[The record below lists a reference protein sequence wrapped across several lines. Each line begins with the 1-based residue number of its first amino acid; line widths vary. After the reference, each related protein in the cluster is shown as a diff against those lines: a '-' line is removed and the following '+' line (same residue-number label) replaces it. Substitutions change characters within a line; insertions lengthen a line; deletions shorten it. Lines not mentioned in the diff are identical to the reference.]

1 MNILEKLIET
11 ESDLKKKRALKYA
24 RYLYGDLVT
33 DENRELLDEYTDA
46 LMDALRSTRKS
57 DVSERKIRSD
67 VLQSFYDYLI
77 RTGKT
82 ENTSYD
88 YTKRVE
94 RICKEFGIDVNDL
107 YHRQSNY
114 SIDDLIG
121 MYECGAKAEENKEKH
136 NAPLSALKRFK
147 DYMNQIISDKF
158 DNDKD

>member
-1 MNILEKLIET
+1 MNLLEKLIET
-11 ESDLKKKRALKYA
+11 ESDLKKKKALKYA

-46 LMDALRSTRKS
+46 LMDAFRPTRKINI
-57 DVSERKIRSD
+57 SERKFRSD
-67 VLQSFYDYLI
+67 VLQTFYDYLI

-82 ENTSYD
+82 DNTAYD

-107 YHRQSNY
+107 YHRRSDY

-121 MYECGAKAEENKEKH
+121 MYESGAKAEENREKH

-147 DYMNQIISDKF
+147 DYKEEL
-158 DNDKD
+158 